1 MNHNTFLRELQQGY
15 RVAIGMTVTLLETLQ
30 DPNKRENTFSELK
43 QEWNQ
48 RSQEWSEK
56 GEVTEREAKET
67 LENWLKKRQSSA
79 PSASGNGQTIDTQA
93 VSEENL
99 EAEIR
104 DLTQKI
110 TALRSELEKEQNS
123 K

>member
-1 MNHNTFLRELQQGY
+1 MNDNTFLRELQQGY

-30 DPNKRENTFSELK
+30 DPGKRETTFSELI
-43 QEWNQ
+43 QQWSQ

-67 LENWLKKRQSSA
+67 LENWLKKRQSST
-79 PSASGNGQTIDTQA
+79 SSTSENGQTVDIQV
-93 VSEENL
+93 VSEANL

-104 DLTQKI
+104 DLTRKI
-110 TALRSELEKEQNS
+110 TELRSQLEKEQRS
-123 K
+123 